1 MGWPKV
7 RRRRLGWSAIKLW
20 WSAGWI
26 PGWRWLHRLPKVG
39 WWATTERGQ
48 RFHQRWWAEVLIELQ
63 ISQKKCTYILPQAVH
78 HGQPQLQ
85 DDQEHEA
92 TGHGLWKPNA
102 TVDDYR
108 SSVAIHIYQN
118 LTIRTNNLCW

>member
-1 MGWPKV
+1 MSQGSMDRGMGGGMGGGQWSGGGGWAGQQSNFGGQQGGFRAGGGYTGSPKV

-48 RFHQRWWAEVLIELQ
+48 RFHPRWWAEVLIE
-63 ISQKKCTYILPQAVH
+63 
-78 HGQPQLQ
+78 
-85 DDQEHEA
+85 
-92 TGHGLWKPNA
+92 
-102 TVDDYR
+102 
-108 SSVAIHIYQN
+108 
-118 LTIRTNNLCW
+118 